1 MRKKISLI
9 LHNVRSAHNV
19 GSLFRSSDA
28 LGIGEIYLTGYTPA
42 PVDRFGRKVKEIAKT
57 ALGAEKTIPW
67 HSVKSLDS
75 VLRKLKRNKI
85 QIIAIEQ
92 SKNSIDYKKL
102 KISGDTAFILGNE
115 VDGLSEKTLDKVDK
129 IVEIPMRGEKESL
142 NVAIAGSVVLFRIL
156 NI

>member
-1 MRKKISLI
+1 MKKKVSLI
-9 LHNVRSAHNV
+9 LHDVRSAHNV

-28 LGIGEIYLTGYTPA
+28 LGISEIYLTGYTPA
-42 PVDRFGRKVKEIAKT
+42 PIDRFGRKVKEIAKT
-57 ALGAEKTIPW
+57 ALGAEETISW

-75 VLRKLKRNKI
+75 VIRKLKKNNT

-92 SKNSIDYKKL
+92 SKSSIDYKKL
-102 KISGDTAFILGNE
+102 KVRGNTAFILGNE
-115 VDGLSEKTLDKVDK
+115 VDGLSEKILNKVDK
-129 IVEIPMRGEKESL
+129 IVEIPMKGEKESL

>member
-1 MRKKISLI
+1 MKRKISLI
-9 LHNVRSAHNV
+9 LHDVRSAHNV

-28 LGIGEIYLTGYTPA
+28 LGISEIYLTGYTPA
-42 PVDRFGRKVKEIAKT
+42 PIDRFGRKVKEITKT
-57 ALGAEKTIPW
+57 ALGAEETIPW

-75 VLRKLKRNKI
+75 VIKKLRKANV

-102 KISGDTAFILGNE
+102 RANGDTVFILGNE
-115 VDGLSEKTLDKVDK
+115 VDGLSEKILNRVDK
-129 IVEIPMRGEKESL
+129 IVEIPMKGEKESL